1 MRTDFIIND
10 FWRFEIAG
18 ASGIEVVV
26 IDKPEYFK
34 FLESN
39 GFGKIYLDG
48 EKMKPTYVRIK
59 DNVAR
64 IVSRDTMITFSRLYI
79 REREPESQKRNMIY
93 SAFIESIL
101 SKPESAYS
109 MLKVSHL
116 QFMTDL
122 RDTIYFYFR
131 NVIIAVTK
139 SGVSE
144 INYLDAPGVI
154 WEDQILD
161 FNISVV
167 TDEEYVFSAEFNQFL
182 INISRADMHPIAG
195 IRYQSILSVT
205 GYLIHEYRDL
215 SKMKAI
221 ILMDAN
227 LSATPEGGAG
237 KGLFIQAIKQ
247 VRQTVVEDGKNFT
260 FNTRFLFQQV
270 RPSTKV
276 LFFDD
281 VTKRFDFE
289 RLFSTITD
297 GIIVERKYRDR
308 FVIPAEKSPRI
319 VASTNYVII
328 GNGGSFE
335 RRKFEFEFSSHYNR
349 SHSPV
354 DEFGHIFF
362 QEWLAEEWNKFYN
375 LMFYACRYYLNN
387 GLVSA
392 PSINRDLKLLIH
404 STSPEFF
411 DFSQEELRLDME
423 YNKKDLFQTFIRQY
437 PDFNHMKQRTFT
449 NWLKSFVEVR
459 NLNML
464 ERKSGENY
472 FVRFIRE

>member
-1 MRTDFIIND
+1 MHRILLFFEEFI
-10 FWRFEIAG
+10 
-18 ASGIEVVV
+18 
-26 IDKPEYFK
+26 
-34 FLESN
+34 
-39 GFGKIYLDG
+39 
-48 EKMKPTYVRIK
+48 
-59 DNVAR
+59 
-64 IVSRDTMITFSRLYI
+64 
-79 REREPESQKRNMIY
+79 
-93 SAFIESIL
+93 
-101 SKPESAYS
+101 
-109 MLKVSHL
+109 
-116 QFMTDL
+116 
-122 RDTIYFYFR
+122 
-131 NVIIAVTK
+131 
-139 SGVSE
+139 
-144 INYLDAPGVI
+144 
-154 WEDQILD
+154 
-161 FNISVV
+161 
-167 TDEEYVFSAEFNQFL
+167 FSAEFNQFL
-182 INISRADMHPIAG
+182 INISKADQPSVTG
-195 IRYQSILSVT
+195 IRYQSILSVI

-227 LSATPEGGAG
+227 LSVTPEGGAG

-270 RPSTKV
+270 RPSTRV

-362 QEWLAEEWNKFYN
+362 QEWSEEEWNKFYN
-375 LMFYACRYYLNN
+375 LMFYACRRYLNT
-387 GLVSA
+387 GLVAA

-411 DFSQEELRLDME
+411 DFTQEEIMLDIE

-437 PDFNHMKQRTFT
+437 PDFSQMKQRTFT
-449 NWLKSFVEVR
+449 AWLRSFAEVR
-459 NLNML
+459 NLKMA
-464 ERKSGENY
+464 ERKSGDNY
-472 FVRFIRE
+472 FVRFVRE

>member
-1 MRTDFIIND
+1 MTLDFVIND
-10 FWRFEIAG
+10 FWRFEIVGNSNA
-18 ASGIEVVV
+18 EVVV
-26 IDKPEYFK
+26 IDKPEFFK
-34 FLESN
+34 FLERN

-59 DNVAR
+59 DNIAR
-64 IVSRDTMITFSRLYI
+64 VVSRDTIITFSRLYI
-79 REREPESQKRNMIY
+79 REREPESYRRNMIY
-93 SAFIESIL
+93 SAFIETIL

-109 MLKVSHL
+109 MLKVSHVEFL
-116 QFMTDL
+116 SDL
-122 RDTIYFYFR
+122 RDTIYFYFS
-131 NVIIAVTK
+131 NKIIAVTK
-139 SGVSE
+139 SGVTE
-144 INYLDAPGVI
+144 ISYLDAPGVI

-161 FNISVV
+161 FNILV
-167 TDEEYVFSAEFNQFL
+167 TEDERYWFSSDFNQFL
-182 INISRADMHPIAG
+182 INISKAELQTVAG
-195 IRYQSILSVT
+195 IRYQSILSAT

-215 SKMKAI
+215 SKMKAV

-227 LSATPEGGAG
+227 LSPTPEGGAG

-270 RPSTKV
+270 RPSTRV

-297 GIIVERKYRDR
+297 GIIVERKHRDR

-362 QEWLAEEWNKFYN
+362 QEWSDEEWNKFYN
-375 LMFYACRYYLNN
+375 LIFYACKQYLNT
-387 GLVSA
+387 GLVTA
-392 PSINRDLKLLIH
+392 PSINRDLKLLIQ

-411 DFSQEELRLDME
+411 DFSQEDISLDNE

-437 PDFNHMKQRTFT
+437 PDFSHMKQRTFT
-449 NWLKSFVEVR
+449 SWLRSFAEVR
-459 NLNML
+459 NIRIN

-472 FVRFIRE
+472 FVRFIRD